1 MKNIL
6 LSLLFSTVVCS
17 FSCSGSADEPMPA
30 DPEPTQPQGEA
41 IKVLSYNIHH
51 ANPPSR
57 PGHIDM
63 AAIAKVINDSE
74 ADLVGLQEIDV
85 HTERSGTDLHQAKE
99 LAELTGMHFY
109 FSKSIDYQGG
119 AYGTAILS
127 KYPLTDTLTHHL
139 PAEEG
144 TEPRTLSVATVE
156 LENGAKIK
164 IANTHLDY
172 TRASNALSQAKAIT
186 EYFAD
191 EALPVILVGDF
202 NATPDSETINHL
214 DGHFTRTCRQVCAPT
229 VPVVNPTR
237 AIDFIMFK
245 SPESFTVQSHQV
257 IEETYASDHRPVVA
271 TLLLR

>member
-6 LSLLFSTVVCS
+6 LPLLLSTMALS
-17 FSCSGSADEPMPA
+17 FSCSGSADEPMPT
-30 DPEPTQPQGEA
+30 DPDPIQPEGKA

-57 PGHIDM
+57 PEHVDM
-63 AAIAKVINDSE
+63 AAIAKVIIDSE

-85 HTERSGTDLHQAKE
+85 HTERSGTDLHQAEK

-109 FSKSIDYQGG
+109 FSKAIDYQGG
-119 AYGTAILS
+119 AYGTAILC
-127 KYPLTDTLTHHL
+127 KYPLSDTLTHHL

-144 TEPRTLSVATVE
+144 TEPRTLSVATAE
-156 LENGAKIK
+156 LENGVKIK
-164 IANTHLDY
+164 FANTHLDY

-191 EALPVILVGDF
+191 EELPLILVGDF

-214 DGHFTRTCRQVCAPT
+214 DGHFSRTCRSVCAPT
-229 VPVVNPTR
+229 VPVTNPTR
-237 AIDFIMFK
+237 TIDFIMFK
-245 SPESFTVQSHQV
+245 GPESFTVQSHQV
-257 IEETYASDHRPVVA
+257 IEETYASDHRPVLA